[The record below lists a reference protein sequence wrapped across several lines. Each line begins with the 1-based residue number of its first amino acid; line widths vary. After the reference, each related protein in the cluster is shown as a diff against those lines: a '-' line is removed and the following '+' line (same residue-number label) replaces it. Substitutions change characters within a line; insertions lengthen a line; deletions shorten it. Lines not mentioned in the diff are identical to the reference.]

1 MSMAVIEDVE
11 AERAYWDAS
20 ASGDARWELFSVPG
34 IDGWEAG
41 INACLAQIIPALTPA
56 FRREGT
62 ILDLGCGIGRLTLPL
77 AEAFPE
83 CSFVGVDI
91 SPRMVAA
98 ARAEAKERR
107 VRNARF
113 MVGNGRT
120 LPRTLPRLSGAFSVL
135 TFQHLPSEAQE
146 GYIRAIAGKLE
157 PGGVVRLQFVTSEV
171 DHFLS
176 HGVRATTVEGWCRD
190 AGLAVPMVDFGN
202 VDESWAWITAR
213 KPA

>member
-1 MSMAVIEDVE
+1 MIEGVE

-20 ASGDARWELFSVPG
+20 AAGDTRWELFSVPG

-41 INACLAQIIPALTPA
+41 IEACLAQVIPALTPA
-56 FRREGT
+56 LRKEGT

-91 SPRMVAA
+91 APRMIAL
-98 ARAEAKERR
+98 ARAGAKERR
-107 VRNARF
+107 VRNVRF
-113 MVGNGRT
+113 ITGDGRT
-120 LPRTLPRLSGAFSVL
+120 LPKMLPRLHGAFSVL
-135 TFQHLPSEAQE
+135 TLQHLPAEAQE

-157 PGGVVRLQFVTSEV
+157 PGGVIRLQFVTSEV

-176 HGVRATTVEGWCRD
+176 HGVSPDTAWRWCEVAGLTVESVELE
-190 AGLAVPMVDFGN
+190 A
-202 VDESWAWITAR
+202 VDESWGWITAVKR
-213 KPA
+213 